1 MKIEF
6 TEVFVKNVKSIKDDK
21 LAAIVSGRL
30 TKLIEKD
37 DFGDHKYLHEKLFEM
52 RIHECGGYRMYYTMK
67 NSNTVV
73 LLLCAGP
80 KSNQK
85 RDIARARK
93 ML

>member
-1 MKIEF
+1 MKVIF
-6 TEVFVKNVKSIKDDK
+6 TDVFTKNVKNIRDNK
-21 LAAIVSGRL
+21 LAAKVSGRL
-30 TKLIEKD
+30 TKLIDHD
-37 DFGDHKYLHEKLFEM
+37 DFGDHKYLDDKLFEM
-52 RIHECGGYRMYYTMK
+52 RIHECGGYRMYYTMQDI
-67 NSNTVV
+67 NTVV